1 MRLRPLTEF
10 WLPKAGNSLDEYE
23 DAFRVAYPEHDEA
36 RDGGA
41 VRVAVADGASES
53 AFAREWADALA
64 DAFVSRP
71 PQLCG
76 LTEDSLNAWLL
87 APRERWRAQV
97 PWDRLP
103 WHGEAKT
110 RAGAFATLL
119 GLTIEVVPDYS
130 PRLRWRALAVGDSCL
145 FVVRGDRLAVSF
157 PLEGAS
163 EFDTTPALVCSN
175 PANAGRMW
183 EGLSRRS
190 GECEVGDLFILASD
204 ALACWF
210 LTRGA
215 AGAQPWE
222 SLGALDRAD
231 WEGWVDGQRRAG
243 LMRNDDTTMVALEVA
258 GD

>member
-1 MRLRPLTEF
+1 
-10 WLPKAGNSLDEYE
+10 
-23 DAFRVAYPEHDEA
+23 
-36 RDGGA
+36 
-41 VRVAVADGASES
+41 
-53 AFAREWADALA
+53 
-64 DAFVSRP
+64 
-71 PQLCG
+71 
-76 LTEDSLNAWLL
+76 
-87 APRERWRAQV
+87 
-97 PWDRLP
+97 
-103 WHGEAKT
+103 
-110 RAGAFATLL
+110 
-119 GLTIEVVPDYS
+119 
-130 PRLRWRALAVGDSCL
+130 
-145 FVVRGDRLAVSF
+145 
-157 PLEGAS
+157 
-163 EFDTTPALVCSN
+163 
-175 PANAGRMW
+175 MW